1 MTDGGLL
8 KKAMEQKTESVVEA
22 EIQFESDI
30 PNSKAVNFSLS
41 SKSMQLGL
49 LLAILGLISGF
60 VTSLPRLQQE
70 YPIAILLPILFLSGS
85 FFFLWTT
92 FDRKKTGAIAV
103 FCILMLAMPYAITSL
118 NSSSLTIVEDELS
131 DDATQVIL
139 KIRES

>member
-30 PNSKAVNFSLS
+30 PNSKEVNFSLS

-70 YPIAILLPILFLSGS
+70 YPIAILLPILFYQVLSS
-85 FFFLWTT
+85 FYGPLLIERDRCYSSILHIDVSNAVRNYEFEFLQ
-92 FDRKKTGAIAV
+92 
-103 FCILMLAMPYAITSL
+103 SN
-118 NSSSLTIVEDELS
+118 NS
-131 DDATQVIL
+131 
-139 KIRES
+139 